1 MIMLGVSLRI
11 ASTLLYCFF
20 EISSFVIK
28 VIFLL
33 VSTNGVFKP
42 EVVVIVA
49 QWQQPCALPDR

>member
-1 MIMLGVSLRI
+1 MTMLGVSLRI
-11 ASTLLYCFF
+11 VSTSSYCFF

-42 EVVVIVA
+42 EVVVIVVE
-49 QWQQPCALPDR
+49 DK

>member
-33 VSTNGVFKP
+33 VSINGVFKP
-42 EVVVIVA
+42 EVVVIVVE
-49 QWQQPCALPDR
+49 DK